1 MFFNYRVSFLS
12 NACFVSIL
20 RYLDEKKYDKLDEL
34 YDIIKLI
41 RKKKHI
47 FWKELHENFSKNYST
62 FLKYKEIVLLSLK
75 FGDTTGVY
83 CYRIFENLLDSKKD
97 LSDSN
102 VYSQHLI
109 AFEKV
114 SSLRKSLQFP
124 IMKLFYKYYFV
135 ITKLYKNFEGEM
147 FFYFYYIFLCF
158 IL

>member
-1 MFFNYRVSFLS
+1 MNSKTY
-12 NACFVSIL
+12 
-20 RYLDEKKYDKLDEL
+20 
-34 YDIIKLI
+34 
-41 RKKKHI
+41 
-47 FWKELHENFSKNYST
+47 FWKGLHENFAKNYS
-62 FLKYKEIVLLSLK
+62 KEIVLLK

-83 CYRIFENLLDSKKD
+83 FYRIFQNLLDSKKD

-147 FFYFYYIFLCF
+147 FFYFYFYYIFLCF